1 MVIENVQRRNTA
13 VAGDAEQPI
22 YLSDARITNLA
33 VDVGIFCVQIVENL
47 SLHQCSKKSI
57 PALIIEAPFPVG
69 PYLAL
74 LVFGEWLDL
83 NLGSILRREI
93 KQNRFGNCLFGKW
106 EAYLLGNTAAFPG
119 PVGRAPK
126 RRNQVRVNVRR
137 VNNWHRRVNP
147 FATAGETA
155 LELNLWRRAAW
166 I

>member
-22 YLSDARITNLA
+22 YLSDACITNLA

-83 NLGSILRREI
+83 NPGSILRREI
-93 KQNRFGNCLFGKW
+93 KQNRLGNCLFGKW
-106 EAYLLGNTAAFPG
+106 EAYPWDALLRLIPSLVLTEDRPRLCFEGAARSCGSLGSGSRAMRSPKKRG
-119 PVGRAPK
+119 PFHLVPVMA
-126 RRNQVRVNVRR
+126 
-137 VNNWHRRVNP
+137 
-147 FATAGETA
+147 
-155 LELNLWRRAAW
+155 
-166 I
+166 